1 MPVSLNAGKAVS
13 PASSVETDVRENDRP
28 ATHTAGK
35 QNLEP
40 PRILVVEDDFVVSLE
55 VESALTEA
63 GFEVV
68 GVANSAEEA
77 EQRASEQRPD
87 LIVMDIRL
95 ATARDGVDAALS
107 IFRST
112 GIRSIFATAHADP
125 HTKER
130 AADARPLAWVAKPYS
145 MTSLVGT
152 VQTALAELKG

>member
-1 MPVSLNAGKAVS
+1 MPVSLNAGAKVS
-13 PASSVETDVRENDRP
+13 SMSGGAQGRENSRSGVD
-28 ATHTAGK
+28 TASEK
-35 QNLEP
+35 ELEP

-77 EQRASEQRPD
+77 EHRASEQRPD

-95 ATARDGVDAALS
+95 ATDRDGVDAALT
-107 IFRST
+107 IFRAT
-112 GIRSIFATAHADP
+112 GIRSIFATAHADAL
-125 HTKER
+125 TKER
-130 AADARPLAWVAKPYS
+130 AAAARPLAWVAKPYS

-152 VQTALAELKG
+152 VKDALSELRG

>member
-1 MPVSLNAGKAVS
+1 MPVSLNAGAKVS
-13 PASSVETDVRENDRP
+13 SMSGGAQGRENSRSG
-28 ATHTAGK
+28 ASEK
-35 QNLEP
+35 ELEP

-77 EQRASEQRPD
+77 EHRASEQRPD

-95 ATARDGVDAALS
+95 ATDRDGVDAALT
-107 IFRST
+107 IFRAT
-112 GIRSIFATAHADP
+112 GIRSIFATAHADAL
-125 HTKER
+125 TKER
-130 AADARPLAWVAKPYS
+130 AAAARPLAWVAKPYS

-152 VQTALAELKG
+152 VKDALSELRG

>member
-1 MPVSLNAGKAVS
+1 MPVSLSAGKTS
-13 PASSVETDVRENDRP
+13 SRASGEQQT
-28 ATHTAGK
+28 
-35 QNLEP
+35 QP

-55 VESALTEA
+55 VETALTEA

-68 GVANSAEEA
+68 GVVNSAEEA

-112 GIRSIFATAHADP
+112 GIRSVFASAHADP

-130 AADARPLAWVAKPYS
+130 AADAQPLAWVAKPYS
-145 MTSLVGT
+145 MTSLIGT
-152 VQTALAELKG
+152 VRAALTELKG